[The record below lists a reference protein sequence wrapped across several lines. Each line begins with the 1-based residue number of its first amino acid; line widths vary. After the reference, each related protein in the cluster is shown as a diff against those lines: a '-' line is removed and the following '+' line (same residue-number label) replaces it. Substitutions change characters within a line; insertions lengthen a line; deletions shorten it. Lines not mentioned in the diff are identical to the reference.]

1 MQFEP
6 EPMEHLIES
15 ECWTL
20 LRSAQVGRL
29 AVPMQSGGVDI
40 FPVNH
45 VVDQGSIVFRT
56 ALGSKLSG
64 AIGAHEVAFEADGV
78 DDDRAWSVVAHG
90 RAELINRQTDL
101 FESFGLSVRPWHL
114 SHKPYFVRIEAT
126 SVTGRRFRIDPHLHE
141 AHQGVS
147 PWSST

>member
-1 MQFEP
+1 MQSEP

-20 LRSAQVGRL
+20 LRSAEVGRL
-29 AVPMQSGGVDI
+29 AIPMQSGGVDI

-64 AIGAHEVAFEADGV
+64 AIGAHEVAFEADGI
-78 DDDRAWSVVAHG
+78 DDVRAWSVVVHG

-101 FESFGLSVRPWHL
+101 FESFDLSVRPWHL

-126 SVTGRRFRIDPHLHE
+126 SVTGRRFRVDPHHE
-141 AHQGVS
+141 AHQGGS
-147 PWSST
+147 AWSST

>member
-20 LRSAQVGRL
+20 LRGAQVGRL

-45 VVDQGSIVFRT
+45 IVDQGSIVFRT

-64 AIGAHEVAFEADGV
+64 ATGAREVAFEADGV
-78 DDDRAWSVVAHG
+78 DDDERAWSVVVHG

-101 FESFGLSVRPWHL
+101 FDSFDLSVRPWHL
-114 SHKPYFVRIEAT
+114 SRKPFFVRIEAA
-126 SVTGRRFRIDPHLHE
+126 SITGRRFRIDPH
-141 AHQGVS
+141 
-147 PWSST
+147 P